1 MDAKVIM
8 VEGTVFPSTE
18 QTIKVIENK
27 KYGSAYSYSI
37 TPMSKLDNNDNT
49 IYNDNNPQIL
59 RFVQRLENGDWI
71 EGIQDEQ
78 LAYILLDRVKK
89 LNEKIPSGWNKVK
102 IKALE
107 IYLSACKYRIKNRI
121 AEKKFGTLKK

>member
-1 MDAKVIM
+1 MDAKTIM
-8 VEGTVFPSTE
+8 VEGTVYPSTE
-18 QTIKVIENK
+18 QTIKVIENQ
-27 KYGSAYSYSI
+27 KYGSAYTYSI
-37 TPMSKLDNNDNT
+37 SPMSKLNGN
-49 IYNDNNPQIL
+49 IPVYNDNNPQCI
-59 RFVQRLENGDWI
+59 RFVQRLEEDTWV

-107 IYLSACKYRIKNRI
+107 IYLSACKYRIKDRI

>member
-1 MDAKVIM
+1 M
-8 VEGTVFPSTE
+8 VEGTVYPSTE
-18 QTIKVIENK
+18 QTIKVIEDQ
-27 KYGSAYSYSI
+27 KYGSTYTYTIS
-37 TPMSKLDNNDNT
+37 PMSKLDGDVT
-49 IYNDNNPQIL
+49 IYNDNNPQII
-59 RFVQRLENGDWI
+59 RFVRKLADGTWV

-89 LNEKIPSGWNKVK
+89 LNEKIPSRWNKVK

-107 IYLSACKYRIKNRI
+107 IYLSACKYRIKDRI